1 MDSDAIVSE
10 YEDFCKAFRD
20 LKTYLRTRV
29 EMNDMPSTANDFSY
43 SDDSK
48 EQESSGEET
57 DEVQLPAKKEQ
68 HSLIV
73 PLTVLYE
80 LSSYT
85 HLLRLYWTLVTLP
98 VTSCSAERA
107 SSRLRIIKNRLRSS
121 MCDEWVRAL
130 MVLASEKDILATIN
144 TDDIIDSFASLN
156 GKLKQ
161 QLLYV

>member
-1 MDSDAIVSE
+1 MH
-10 YEDFCKAFRD
+10 EDFRKAFRD
-20 LKTYLRTRV
+20 LNIHQV

-43 SDDSK
+43 SGDSK
-48 EQESSGEET
+48 EQESSGEEI
-57 DEVQLPAKKEQ
+57 DEIQLPAKKKQ

-80 LSSYT
+80 LSSYP

-121 MCDEWVRAL
+121 MCDEWMRAL
-130 MVLASEKDILATIN
+130 MGLASEKDILGIIN
-144 TDDIIDSFASLN
+144 THDITDSSASLN
-156 GKLKQ
+156 DKLKQ